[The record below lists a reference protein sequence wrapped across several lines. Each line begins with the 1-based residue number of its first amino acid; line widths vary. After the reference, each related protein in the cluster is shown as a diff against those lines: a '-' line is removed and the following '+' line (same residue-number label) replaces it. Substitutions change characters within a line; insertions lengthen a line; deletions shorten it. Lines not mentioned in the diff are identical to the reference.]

1 MQRKDRYIIIMAGGR
16 GERFWPV
23 SRERKPKQLI
33 TLLGDR
39 SFLQQTVDRVKPV
52 APLENILIITNAV
65 QAGAVRRQLPEL
77 PKRNIIGEPCG
88 RDTCAAVA
96 LGAALVGARSGSG
109 VMAVL
114 PADHVIPNEA
124 RFRRVLIDSMA
135 LAKREPALVTIGIQ
149 PHEPATGYGYIQVG
163 NKLAKSLARSL
174 KSTFFT
180 AKKFVEKPNLAT
192 AKRYLKSGD
201 YRWNAGMFIWSHET
215 IAAELCRQQPKLFAA
230 AEKWRGIRGLAK
242 LNAALA
248 RDYPKLEKISV
259 DYAIMENAQN
269 IVCADG
275 VFGWDDLG
283 SWPALARHLKP
294 DAAGNCAVGDLI
306 QIDSSN
312 NVVFDARTRNRAPIA
327 IVGISDMVVV
337 QTDDATMVAHQPES
351 QKIKQLVARLARH
364 NRFAPL
370 VLLVPPILISSL

>member
-1 MQRKDRYIIIMAGGR
+1 MHRKDRYIIIMAGGL

-33 TLLGDR
+33 TLLADR

-65 QAGAVRRQLPEL
+65 QAAAVRRQLPEL
-77 PKRNIIGEPCG
+77 PRRNIIGEPCG

-96 LGAALVGARSGSG
+96 LGAALVGARSGNG

-114 PADHVIPNEA
+114 PADHVIPDEA
-124 RFRRVLIDSMA
+124 KFRRVLIDSMA
-135 LAKREPALVTIGIQ
+135 LAKRESALVTIGIQ
-149 PHEPATGYGYIQVG
+149 PQEPATGYGYIQVG
-163 NKLAKSLARSL
+163 NKLAKSF

-180 AKKFVEKPNLAT
+180 AKKFVEKPNLAM
-192 AKRYLKSGD
+192 AKRYLKSGN

-215 IAAELCRQQPKLFAA
+215 IAAELCRQQPQLFEV
-230 AEKWRGIRGLAK
+230 AEKWRGIRSLVK

-259 DYAIMENAQN
+259 DYAIMENALN

-294 DAAGNCAVGDLI
+294 DADGNCTVGDLV
-306 QIDSSN
+306 QVDSAN
-312 NVVFDARTRNRAPIA
+312 NVVFDARTRSRAPIA
-327 IVGISDMVVV
+327 LVGISEMIVVLA
-337 QTDDATMVAHQPES
+337 DDAMLVARKSES
-351 QKIKQLVARLARH
+351 QKIKQIVAHLAKTK
-364 NRFAPL
+364 RFAHL
-370 VLLVPPILISSL
+370 V

>member
-33 TLLGDR
+33 TLLGNR

-52 APLENILIITNAV
+52 VPIENIFIITNAV
-65 QAGAVRRQLPEL
+65 QAVAVRRQIPEL
-77 PKRNIIGEPCG
+77 PRRNIIGESCG

-96 LGAALVGARSGSG
+96 LGAALVGARSANG

-114 PADHVIPNEA
+114 PADHVIPDEVK
-124 RFRRVLIDSMA
+124 FRRVLTDSMV
-135 LAKREPALVTIGIQ
+135 LAKRESALVTIGIQ

-163 NKLAKSLARSL
+163 NKLAKASVKSL
-174 KSTFFT
+174 KSTFFA
-180 AKKFVEKPNLAT
+180 AKKFVEKPNLAM
-192 AKRYLKSGD
+192 AKRYLKSGR
-201 YRWNAGMFIWSHET
+201 YRWNAGMFIWSYET
-215 IAAELCRQQPKLFAA
+215 IAAELHRQQPRLAA
-230 AEKWRGIRGLAK
+230 VAEQWRGIRGLAK

-294 DAAGNCAVGDLI
+294 DAAGNCAVGDLV
-306 QIDSSN
+306 QIDCAN
-312 NVVFDARTRNRAPIA
+312 NVVFDARTQKRAPIA

-337 QTDDATMVAHQPES
+337 QTDDATMVAHQSES
-351 QKIKQLVARLARH
+351 QKIKQIVARLARS
-364 NRFAPL
+364 NRFAHL
-370 VLLVPPILISSL
+370 V

>member
-52 APLENILIITNAV
+52 APLENILIITNAI
-65 QAGAVRRQLPEL
+65 QAAAVRRQLPEL

-96 LGAALVGARSGSG
+96 LGAALVGARSGNG
-109 VMAVL
+109 IMAVL

-124 RFRRVLIDSMA
+124 KFRRVLIDSMA

-149 PHEPATGYGYIQVG
+149 PHEPATGYGYIHIG
-163 NKLAKSLARSL
+163 NKLAKSSARSL

-192 AKRYLKSGD
+192 AKRYIKSNN
-201 YRWNAGMFIWSHET
+201 YRWNAGMFIWSYET
-215 IAAELCRQQPKLFAA
+215 IAVELCRQQPKLFAA

-248 RDYPKLEKISV
+248 SDYPKLEKISV
-259 DYAIMENAQN
+259 DYAIMENALN
-269 IVCADG
+269 IFCADG

-294 DAAGNCAVGDLI
+294 DAAGNCTVGDLV
-306 QIDSSN
+306 QVDSAN
-312 NVVFDARTRNRAPIA
+312 NVVFDARTRNRAQIVL
-327 IVGISDMVVV
+327 VGISEMIVV
-337 QTDDATMVAHQPES
+337 QTDDAMLVARKSES
-351 QKIKQLVARLARH
+351 QKIKQILAH
-364 NRFAPL
+364 LAKTKRFAHL
-370 VLLVPPILISSL
+370 V

>member
-39 SFLQQTVDRVKPV
+39 SFLQQTVARVKPV

-65 QAGAVRRQLPEL
+65 QAAAVRRQLPEL

-96 LGAALVGARSGSG
+96 LGAALVGARSGNG

-124 RFRRVLIDSMA
+124 KFRRVLIDSMA

-163 NKLAKSLARSL
+163 NKLAKSSARSL

-192 AKRYLKSGD
+192 AKRYLKSD
-201 YRWNAGMFIWSHET
+201 NYRGNAGMFIWSHET

-259 DYAIMENAQN
+259 DYAIMENAQT
-269 IVCADG
+269 IGCADG
-275 VFGWDDLG
+275 AFSWDDLG
-283 SWPALARHLKP
+283 SWPALARHLKL
-294 DAAGNCAVGDLI
+294 DAAGNCAVGDLV
-306 QIDSSN
+306 QVDSAN
-312 NVVFDARTRNRAPIA
+312 NVVFDARTRNHEPIA
-327 IVGISDMVVV
+327 VVGISEMIVVLAA
-337 QTDDATMVAHQPES
+337 DAMLVARKSES
-351 QKIKQLVARLARH
+351 QKIKQIVAHLAKTK
-364 NRFAPL
+364 RFAHL
-370 VLLVPPILISSL
+370 V

>member
-1 MQRKDRYIIIMAGGR
+1 MQRNDRYIIIMAGGR

-23 SRERKPKQLI
+23 SRDRKPKQLI
-33 TLLGDR
+33 TLLGGR

-52 APLENILIITNAV
+52 APLDNIFIITNAV
-65 QAGAVRRQLPEL
+65 QAAAVSRQLPEL

-96 LGAALVGARSGSG
+96 LGAALVGAQSENG

-114 PADHVIPNEA
+114 PADHVIPDEA
-124 RFRRVLIDSMA
+124 RFRRVLIDSMR

-163 NKLAKSLARSL
+163 SKLASASAKSL
-174 KSTFFT
+174 KSKFFN

-192 AKRYLKSGD
+192 AKRYLKSGQ
-201 YRWNAGMFIWSHET
+201 YRWNAGMFIWSYGT
-215 IAAELCRQQPKLFAA
+215 IAGELRRLQPKLFAVA
-230 AEKWRGIRGLAK
+230 DKWRGIRGLAK
-242 LNAALA
+242 LKAALT
-248 RDYPKLEKISV
+248 RDYPRLEKISV

-275 VFGWDDLG
+275 DFGWDDLG

-294 DAAGNCAVGDLI
+294 DAAGNCAVGDLVEV
-306 QIDSSN
+306 DSAN
-312 NVVFDARTRNRAPIA
+312 NVVFDARTRRRTPIA
-327 IVGISDMVVV
+327 LVGVRDTIVV
-337 QTDDATMVAHQPES
+337 QTDDAMLVAHQSES
-351 QKIKQLVARLARH
+351 QKIKQIVAQLAKD
-364 NRFAPL
+364 NRFKQL
-370 VLLVPPILISSL
+370 V

>member
-1 MQRKDRYIIIMAGGR
+1 M
-16 GERFWPV
+16 
-23 SRERKPKQLI
+23 
-33 TLLGDR
+33 
-39 SFLQQTVDRVKPV
+39 
-52 APLENILIITNAV
+52 
-65 QAGAVRRQLPEL
+65 PEL

-96 LGAALVGARSGSG
+96 LGAALVGARSGNG

-163 NKLAKSLARSL
+163 NKLAKSSARSL

-230 AEKWRGIRGLAK
+230 AEKWRGIRGLTK

-259 DYAIMENAQN
+259 DYAIMENARN

-275 VFGWDDLG
+275 AFSWDDLG
-283 SWPALARHLKP
+283 SWPALARHLKL
-294 DAAGNCAVGDLI
+294 DAAGNCAVGDLV
-306 QIDSSN
+306 QVDSAN
-312 NVVFDARTRNRAPIA
+312 NVVFDARTRNHAPIA
-327 IVGISDMVVV
+327 LVGISEMIVVLA
-337 QTDDATMVAHQPES
+337 DDAMLVARKSES
-351 QKIKQLVARLARH
+351 QKIKQIVAHLAKTK
-364 NRFAPL
+364 RFAHL
-370 VLLVPPILISSL
+370 V

>member
-33 TLLGDR
+33 TLLADR

-65 QAGAVRRQLPEL
+65 QAAAVRRQLPEL
-77 PKRNIIGEPCG
+77 PRGNIIGEPCG

-96 LGAALVGARSGSG
+96 LGAALVGARSGNG

-114 PADHVIPNEA
+114 PADHVIPDEA
-124 RFRRVLIDSMA
+124 KFRRVLIDSMA
-135 LAKREPALVTIGIQ
+135 LAKRESALVTIGIQ
-149 PHEPATGYGYIQVG
+149 PQEPATGYGYIQVG
-163 NKLAKSLARSL
+163 NKLAKSLKSL

-180 AKKFVEKPNLAT
+180 AKKFVEKPNLAM
-192 AKRYLKSGD
+192 AKRYLKSGN

-215 IAAELCRQQPKLFAA
+215 IAAELCRQQPRLFAA
-230 AEKWRGIRGLAK
+230 AEKWRGIRSLVK

-248 RDYPKLEKISV
+248 RDYPKLKKISV
-259 DYAIMENAQN
+259 DYAIMENALN

-294 DAAGNCAVGDLI
+294 DAAGNCTVGDLV
-306 QIDSSN
+306 QVDSAN
-312 NVVFDARTRNRAPIA
+312 NVVFDARTRSRAPIA
-327 IVGISDMVVV
+327 LVGISEMIVVLA
-337 QTDDATMVAHQPES
+337 DDAMLVARKSES
-351 QKIKQLVARLARH
+351 QKIKQIVAHLAKTK
-364 NRFAPL
+364 RFAHL
-370 VLLVPPILISSL
+370 V

>member
-65 QAGAVRRQLPEL
+65 QAAAVRRQLPEL

-96 LGAALVGARSGSG
+96 LGAALVGARSGNG

-135 LAKREPALVTIGIQ
+135 LAKREPALITIGIP
-149 PHEPATGYGYIQVG
+149 PHEPATGYGYIQIG

-230 AEKWRGIRGLAK
+230 AEKWRGIRGLTK
-242 LNAALA
+242 LNTALA

-275 VFGWDDLG
+275 AFSWDDLG
-283 SWPALARHLKP
+283 SWPALARHLKL
-294 DAAGNCAVGDLI
+294 DAAGNCAVGDLV
-306 QIDSSN
+306 QVDSAN
-312 NVVFDARTRNRAPIA
+312 NVVFDARTRNHAPIA
-327 IVGISDMVVV
+327 LVGISEMIVVLA
-337 QTDDATMVAHQPES
+337 DDAMLVARKSES
-351 QKIKQLVARLARH
+351 QKIKQIVAHLAKTK
-364 NRFAPL
+364 RFAHL
-370 VLLVPPILISSL
+370 V

>member
-23 SRERKPKQLI
+23 SRERKPQQLI
-33 TLLGDR
+33 TLLGER
-39 SFLQQTVDRVKPV
+39 SFLQQPVARVKPV
-52 APLENILIITNAV
+52 APLENIIIITNAV
-65 QAGAVRRQLPEL
+65 QAAAVRRQLPEL
-77 PKRNIIGEPCG
+77 PRRNIFGEPCG

-96 LGAALVGARSGSG
+96 LGVALVGARSENS

-114 PADHVIPNEA
+114 PADHVIPDEA

-149 PHEPATGYGYIQVG
+149 PYEPATGYGYIQVG
-163 NKLAKSLARSL
+163 NKLATASAKSL
-174 KSTFFT
+174 KSTFFA

-192 AKRYLKSGD
+192 ARRYLKSGN
-201 YRWNAGMFIWSHET
+201 YRWNAGMFIWSYEP
-215 IAAELCRQQPKLFAA
+215 IAGELQRQQPKQFAA
-230 AEKWRGIRGLAK
+230 AEKWRCIRSLAT

-283 SWPALARHLKP
+283 AWPALARHIKP
-294 DAAGNCAVGDLI
+294 DAAGNCAVGDLV
-306 QIDSSN
+306 QIDSAN
-312 NVVFDARTRNRAPIA
+312 NVVFDARTRNHAPIA
-327 IVGISDMVVV
+327 LVDISDMIVV
-337 QTDDATMVAHQPES
+337 QTDDATLVAHKSES
-351 QKIKQLVARLARH
+351 QKIKQIVAHLAKTK
-364 NRFAPL
+364 RFAHL
-370 VLLVPPILISSL
+370 V

>member
-33 TLLGDR
+33 TLLGER

-52 APLENILIITNAV
+52 APLENIFIITNAV
-65 QAGAVRRQLPEL
+65 QAAVVRRQLPEL
-77 PKRNIIGEPCG
+77 PRRNIIGEPCG

-96 LGAALVGARSGSG
+96 LGAALVGARSGNG

-114 PADHVIPNEA
+114 PADHVIPNEGK
-124 RFRRVLIDSMA
+124 FRRVLIDSMA
-135 LAKREPALVTIGIQ
+135 LAKRETALVTIGIQ

-163 NKLAKSLARSL
+163 NKLAKASARSL
-174 KSTFFT
+174 KSDFFI

-192 AKRYLKSGD
+192 AKRYLKSGN
-201 YRWNAGMFIWSHET
+201 YRWNAGMFIWSYET
-215 IAAELCRQQPKLFAA
+215 IASELQRLQPKLFAA

-259 DYAIMENAQN
+259 DYAIMEHAHN

-294 DAAGNCAVGDLI
+294 DAAGNCAVGDLV
-306 QIDSSN
+306 QVDSAN
-312 NVVFDARTRNRAPIA
+312 NVVFDARTRSRTPIVL
-327 IVGISDMVVV
+327 VGSRDMIVV
-337 QTDDATMVAHQPES
+337 QTDDATLVAHQSES
-351 QKIKQLVARLARH
+351 QKIKQIVARLARDR
-364 NRFAPL
+364 RFAHL
-370 VLLVPPILISSL
+370 V

>member
-33 TLLGDR
+33 TLLADR

-52 APLENILIITNAV
+52 ARLENILIITNAV
-65 QAGAVRRQLPEL
+65 QAAAVRRQLPEL
-77 PKRNIIGEPCG
+77 PRRNIIGEPCG

-96 LGAALVGARSGSG
+96 LGAALVGARSGNG

-114 PADHVIPNEA
+114 PADHVIPDEA
-124 RFRRVLIDSMA
+124 KFRRVLIDSMA
-135 LAKREPALVTIGIQ
+135 LAKRESALVTIGIQ
-149 PHEPATGYGYIQVG
+149 PQEPATGYGYIQVG
-163 NKLAKSLARSL
+163 NKLAKSF

-180 AKKFVEKPNLAT
+180 AKKFVEKPNLAM
-192 AKRYLKSGD
+192 AKRYLKSGN
-201 YRWNAGMFIWSHET
+201 YRWNAGMFIWSYET
-215 IAAELCRQQPKLFAA
+215 IAAELCRQQPQLFEA
-230 AEKWRGIRGLAK
+230 AEKWRGIRSLVK

-248 RDYPKLEKISV
+248 RDYPKLKKISV
-259 DYAIMENAQN
+259 DYAIMENALN

-294 DAAGNCAVGDLI
+294 DAAGNCTVGDLV
-306 QIDSSN
+306 QVDSAN
-312 NVVFDARTRNRAPIA
+312 NVVFDARTRNRAPITL
-327 IVGISDMVVV
+327 VGISEMIVVLA
-337 QTDDATMVAHQPES
+337 DDAMLVARKSES
-351 QKIKQLVARLARH
+351 QKIKQIVAHLAKTK
-364 NRFAPL
+364 RFAHL
-370 VLLVPPILISSL
+370 V

>member
-33 TLLGDR
+33 TLLGER

-52 APLENILIITNAV
+52 APLENIIIITNAV
-65 QAGAVRRQLPEL
+65 QAAAVRRQLPEL
-77 PKRNIIGEPCG
+77 PRRNIFGEPCG

-96 LGAALVGARSGSG
+96 LGAALAGARSENS

-114 PADHVIPNEA
+114 PADHVIPDEA

-163 NKLAKSLARSL
+163 NKLATASAKSL
-174 KSTFFT
+174 KSTFFA

-192 AKRYLKSGD
+192 ARRYLKSGN
-201 YRWNAGMFIWSHET
+201 YRWNAGMFIWSYET
-215 IAAELCRQQPKLFAA
+215 IAGELQRQQPKLFAA
-230 AEKWRGIRGLAK
+230 AEKWRCIRSLAK

-275 VFGWDDLG
+275 VFDWDDLG

-294 DAAGNCAVGDLI
+294 DAAGNCAVGDLV
-306 QIDSSN
+306 QIDSAN
-312 NVVFDARTRNRAPIA
+312 NVVFDARTRNHAPIA
-327 IVGISDMVVV
+327 LVGISDMIVV
-337 QTDDATMVAHQPES
+337 QTDDATLVAHKSES
-351 QKIKQLVARLARH
+351 QKIKQIVAHLAKTK
-364 NRFAPL
+364 RFAHL
-370 VLLVPPILISSL
+370 V

>member
-65 QAGAVRRQLPEL
+65 QAAAVRRQLPEL

-96 LGAALVGARSGSG
+96 LGAALVGARSGNG

-135 LAKREPALVTIGIQ
+135 LAKREPALITIGIQ
-149 PHEPATGYGYIQVG
+149 PHEPATGYGYIQIG

-230 AEKWRGIRGLAK
+230 AEKWRGIRGLTK
-242 LNAALA
+242 LNTALA

-275 VFGWDDLG
+275 AFSWDDLG
-283 SWPALARHLKP
+283 SWPALARHLKL
-294 DAAGNCAVGDLI
+294 DAAGNCAVGDLV
-306 QIDSSN
+306 QVDSAN
-312 NVVFDARTRNRAPIA
+312 NVVFDARTRNHAPIA
-327 IVGISDMVVV
+327 LVGISEMIVVLA
-337 QTDDATMVAHQPES
+337 DDAMLVARKSES
-351 QKIKQLVARLARH
+351 QKIKQIVGHLAKTK
-364 NRFAPL
+364 RFAHL
-370 VLLVPPILISSL
+370 V

>member
-52 APLENILIITNAV
+52 VPIENIFIITNAV
-65 QAGAVRRQLPEL
+65 QAAAVRRQLPEL
-77 PKRNIIGEPCG
+77 PRRNIIGEPCG

-96 LGAALVGARSGSG
+96 LGAALVGARSANG

-114 PADHVIPNEA
+114 PADHVIPDEVK
-124 RFRRVLIDSMA
+124 FRRVLIDSMI
-135 LAKREPALVTIGIQ
+135 LAKRESALVTIGIE

-163 NKLAKSLARSL
+163 NKLAKASAKSL
-174 KSTFFT
+174 KSTFFA
-180 AKKFVEKPNLAT
+180 AKKFVEKPNLAM
-192 AKRYLKSGD
+192 AKRYLKSGR

-215 IAAELCRQQPKLFAA
+215 IAAELLRQQPRLSAA
-230 AEKWRGIRGLAK
+230 AEQWRGIRGLAK
-242 LNAALA
+242 LNAALV

-269 IVCADG
+269 IICADG

-294 DAAGNCAVGDLI
+294 DAAGNCAVGDLV
-306 QIDSSN
+306 QIDSAN
-312 NVVFDARTRNRAPIA
+312 NVVFDARTRKRGPIA

-337 QTDDATMVAHQPES
+337 QTDDATMIAHQSES
-351 QKIKQLVARLARH
+351 QKIKQIVARLARN
-364 NRFAPL
+364 NRFAHL
-370 VLLVPPILISSL
+370 V

>member
-33 TLLGDR
+33 TLLADR

-65 QAGAVRRQLPEL
+65 QAAAVRRQLPEL
-77 PKRNIIGEPCG
+77 PRRNIIGEPCG

-96 LGAALVGARSGSG
+96 LGAALVGARSGNG

-114 PADHVIPNEA
+114 PADHVIPDEA
-124 RFRRVLIDSMA
+124 KFRRVLIDSMA
-135 LAKREPALVTIGIQ
+135 LAKRESALVTIGIQ
-149 PHEPATGYGYIQVG
+149 PQEPATGYGYIQVG
-163 NKLAKSLARSL
+163 NKLAKSL

-180 AKKFVEKPNLAT
+180 AKKFVEKPNLAM
-192 AKRYLKSGD
+192 AKRYLKSGN

-215 IAAELCRQQPKLFAA
+215 IAAELCRQQPQLFAA
-230 AEKWRGIRGLAK
+230 AEKWRGIRSLVK

-259 DYAIMENAQN
+259 DYAIMENALN

-294 DAAGNCAVGDLI
+294 DADGNCTVGDLV
-306 QIDSSN
+306 QVDSAN
-312 NVVFDARTRNRAPIA
+312 NVVFDARTRSRAPIA
-327 IVGISDMVVV
+327 LVGISEMIVVLA
-337 QTDDATMVAHQPES
+337 DDAMLVARKSES
-351 QKIKQLVARLARH
+351 QKIKQIVAHLAKTK
-364 NRFAPL
+364 RFAHL
-370 VLLVPPILISSL
+370 V

>member
-33 TLLGDR
+33 TLLGER

-65 QAGAVRRQLPEL
+65 QAAAVRRQLSEL

-96 LGAALVGARSGSG
+96 LGTALVGGRSQNG

-114 PADHVIPNEA
+114 PADHVIPDEA

-135 LAKREPALVTIGIQ
+135 LAKREPALVTIGIK

-163 NKLAKSLARSL
+163 NKLTRASGKLL

-180 AKKFVEKPNLAT
+180 AKKFVEKPNFAT
-192 AKRYLKSGD
+192 AKRYLKSGN
-201 YRWNAGMFIWSHET
+201 YRWNAGMFIWSCET
-215 IAAELCRQQPKLFAA
+215 IAGEFRRQRPKLFASI
-230 AEKWRGIRGLAK
+230 EKWCGIRSLAK
-242 LNAALA
+242 LNAVLA

-259 DYAIMENAQN
+259 DYGIMENAQN

-275 VFGWDDLG
+275 NFGWDDLG
-283 SWPALARHLKP
+283 SWPALARHIKL
-294 DAAGNCAVGDLI
+294 DAAGNCAVGDLV
-306 QIDSSN
+306 QVDSAD

-327 IVGISDMVVV
+327 LAGIRDMIVV
-337 QTDDATMVAHQPES
+337 QTDDALLVAQKSES
-351 QKIKQLVARLARH
+351 QQIKQIVALLAKDKRFLHLV
-364 NRFAPL
+364 
-370 VLLVPPILISSL
+370 

>member
-65 QAGAVRRQLPEL
+65 QAAAVRRQLPEL

-96 LGAALVGARSGSG
+96 LGAALVGTRSGNG

-124 RFRRVLIDSMA
+124 KFRRVLIDSMA

-163 NKLAKSLARSL
+163 NKLTKFSAKSL

-192 AKRYLKSGD
+192 AKRYLKSGN
-201 YRWNAGMFIWSHET
+201 YRWNAGMFIWSYET

-248 RDYPKLEKISV
+248 GDYPKLEKISV
-259 DYAIMENAQN
+259 DYAIMENARN

-275 VFGWDDLG
+275 AFSWDDLG

-294 DAAGNCAVGDLI
+294 DAGGNCAVGDLV
-306 QIDSSN
+306 QVDSAN

-327 IVGISDMVVV
+327 LVGISEMIVVL
-337 QTDDATMVAHQPES
+337 TDDAMLVARKSES
-351 QKIKQLVARLARH
+351 QKIKQIVAHLAKTK
-364 NRFAPL
+364 RFAHL
-370 VLLVPPILISSL
+370 V